1 MSELTDAY
9 ITYSDVLRL
18 GGGEQRALNASG
30 LTADQAAAMTA
41 QMNTGALDRNIYGPI
56 SQTPRAKA
64 SRRHSINERTQRL
77 NEGMAP
83 AVVPAGEAGAVESS
97 EPVDV
102 QALVDR
108 WNKFQDAKVAA
119 EDEAAFRAIEEA
131 EALNLGALPTRS
143 DPVPQGSKGMYL
155 SSPATGLE
163 AGLESFIGPPS
174 VSPMTGEEI
183 PGYTASKKYLT
194 GKQVDFIRANPQQ
207 AIQQGLITED
217 ELKEIMETGVTVP
230 LGNQALGLEPAT
242 AMGTSAKETG
252 AGSKVTVNKSGNV
265 VMPASQFDQL
275 IRRAQGGLSRGRAA
289 SLEAA
294 GTVDYQRQ
302 ADEMARA
309 QGEAREKYDR
319 EIREYEALQESQRLA
334 LDKTEQEMRMAEQEL
349 KDGTID
355 PNRAYGGVGGR
366 VAAAFA
372 TAIGA
377 FAQGISGGKIPNTAM
392 QIINSAIDRDIFAQK
407 EEMRKRKD
415 VLMNKNNIYAQM
427 MKRFGDERMA
437 EQAAINMGYNVAKM
451 KIGELATRHKGAAQ
465 QAAAQQLIAQAENK
479 YAEGSARLAQ
489 LVQQRETRLRAGGK
503 GSSEAKN
510 LFGLALGEIKGLR
523 QKFKKMGTWE
533 AFRSGLAGF
542 LGPDAQVVL
551 SSKPAARYAAARF
564 GVAQFVNK
572 AFSGARGSDRDLA
585 AVMARIPSSW
595 NKAFDEE
602 SGLALIDDLEASLIA
617 AAGEK
622 QYLVEGDV
630 ERYFDAKYGK
640 AGTDDALKSFQSEID
655 QIQGR
660 GK

>member
-1 MSELTDAY
+1 MSQLTDAY

-18 GGGEQRALNASG
+18 GGGEQRALDASG

-64 SRRHSINERTQRL
+64 SRRHSIDERTQRL
-77 NEGMAP
+77 NERMAP

-108 WNKFQDAKVAA
+108 WNKFQDAKVAE
-119 EDEAAFRAIEEA
+119 EDEAAFRRIEEA

-143 DPVPQGSKGMYL
+143 DPMPQGSKGMYL
-155 SSPATGLE
+155 STPATGLE
-163 AGLESFIGPPS
+163 AGLESFIGAPS
-174 VSPMTGEEI
+174 VSPMTGKEI

-217 ELKEIMETGVTVP
+217 ELKEIMETGASVP
-230 LGNQALGLEPAT
+230 LGNQVLGVEAAT
-242 AMGTSAKETG
+242 TPGTSSKATVG
-252 AGSKVTVNKSGNV
+252 GSKVTVNKSGDV
-265 VMPASQFDQL
+265 VMPASQFNRL
-275 IRRAQGGLSRGRAA
+275 IRQSDAALSRARAA
-289 SLEAA
+289 TKEAA
-294 GTVDYQRQ
+294 GIDYQEQ
-302 ADEMARA
+302 ANEMARA

-319 EIREYEALQESQRLA
+319 EIREYEALQERQRLA

-377 FAQGISGGKIPNTAM
+377 FAQGISGGKIPNTAL

-489 LVQQRETRLRAGGK
+489 LVQQREARLRAGGK

>member
-1 MSELTDAY
+1 MAENIFLRQNPGSTPEDYQTILSIREGVRTGNPDLMMSVGQGTAPVETALMSVEGTNPVTAEGDGPKPGTAA
-9 ITYSDVLRL
+9 IVDNIPKDSD
-18 GGGEQRALNASG
+18 GN
-30 LTADQAAAMTA
+30 
-41 QMNTGALDRNIYGPI
+41 
-56 SQTPRAKA
+56 
-64 SRRHSINERTQRL
+64 
-77 NEGMAP
+77 
-83 AVVPAGEAGAVESS
+83 
-97 EPVDV
+97 
-102 QALVDR
+102 
-108 WNKFQDAKVAA
+108 
-119 EDEAAFRAIEEA
+119 
-131 EALNLGALPTRS
+131 
-143 DPVPQGSKGMYL
+143 
-155 SSPATGLE
+155 
-163 AGLESFIGPPS
+163 FI
-174 VSPMTGEEI
+174 VSPT
-183 PGYTASKKYLT
+183 
-194 GKQVDFIRANPQQ
+194 
-207 AIQQGLITED
+207 
-217 ELKEIMETGVTVP
+217 
-230 LGNQALGLEPAT
+230 
-242 AMGTSAKETG
+242 
-252 AGSKVTVNKSGNV
+252 
-265 VMPASQFDQL
+265 QFDQL
-275 IRRAQGGLSRGRAA
+275 IKQSLGGLSRARAA
-289 SLEAA
+289 TKEAA
-294 GTVDYQRQ
+294 GIDYQEQ
-302 ADEMARA
+302 ANELARA

-319 EIREYEALQESQRLA
+319 EMREYEALQERQQLA

-377 FAQGISGGKIPNTAM
+377 FAQGISGGKIPNTAL

-415 VLMNKNNIYAQM
+415 VLVNKNNIYAQM
-427 MKRFGDERMA
+427 MQRFGDERMA

-489 LVQQRETRLRAGGK
+489 LVQQREARLRAGGK

-617 AAGEK
+617 AAGDK
-622 QYLVEGDV
+622 KYLVEGDV

>member
-1 MSELTDAY
+1 MSDLTDAY

-18 GGGEQRALNASG
+18 GGGEQRALAASG

-41 QMNTGALDRNIYGPI
+41 QMNTGALDRNIYGPV
-56 SQTPRAKA
+56 SQTSRAKA

-77 NEGMAP
+77 NERMAP
-83 AVVPAGEAGAVESS
+83 AVVPAEGGEAATVAVNETP
-97 EPVDV
+97 ENVTPEA

-108 WNKFQDAKVAA
+108 WNAFQGSRVAGD
-119 EDEAAFRAIEEA
+119 DEAAFKI
-131 EALNLGALPTRS
+131 L
-143 DPVPQGSKGMYL
+143 D
-155 SSPATGLE
+155 
-163 AGLESFIGPPS
+163 
-174 VSPMTGEEI
+174 EI
-183 PGYTASKKYLT
+183 
-194 GKQVDFIRANPQQ
+194 Q
-207 AIQQGLITED
+207 
-217 ELKEIMETGVTVP
+217 
-230 LGNQALGLEPAT
+230 GNQEKLKAISESTLKRRGASGGWGGGAVGGWGDDDKVVLDSEKGKP
-242 AMGTSAKETG
+242 GTP
-252 AGSKVTVNKSGNV
+252 GSGVTVNKSGDV
-265 VMPASQFDQL
+265 VMPASQFNRL
-275 IRRAQGGLSRGRAA
+275 IRQSNAALSRARAA
-289 SLEAA
+289 TKEAA
-294 GTVDYQRQ
+294 GIDYQEQ
-302 ADEMARA
+302 ANEMARA
-309 QGEAREKYDR
+309 QGKAREKYDR
-319 EIREYEALQESQRLA
+319 EVREYEALQERQQLA

-355 PNRAYGGVGGR
+355 PNRAYGGLGGR

-377 FAQGISGGKIPNTAM
+377 FAQGISGGKIPNTAL

-427 MKRFGDERMA
+427 MERFGDERMA

-451 KIGELATRHKGAAQ
+451 KIGELATRYKGAAQ

-479 YAEGSARLAQ
+479 YAEGSAKLAQ
-489 LVQQRETRLRAGGK
+489 LVAQRETRLGAGGK

-595 NKAFDEE
+595 NKTFDEE

-617 AAGEK
+617 AAGDK
-622 QYLVEGDV
+622 KYLVEGDV
-630 ERYFDAKYGK
+630 ERYFDTKYGK
-640 AGTDDALKSFQSEID
+640 AGTDDTLKSFQSEID
-655 QIQGR
+655 QIQGG

>member
-1 MSELTDAY
+1 MSDLTDAY

-18 GGGEQRALNASG
+18 GGGEQRALAASG

-41 QMNTGALDRNIYGPI
+41 QMNTGALDRNIYGPV
-56 SQTPRAKA
+56 SQTSRAKA

-77 NEGMAP
+77 NERMAP
-83 AVVPAGEAGAVESS
+83 AVVPAEGGEAATVAVNETP
-97 EPVDV
+97 ENVTPEA

-108 WNKFQDAKVAA
+108 WNAFQGSRVAGD
-119 EDEAAFRAIEEA
+119 DEAAFKI
-131 EALNLGALPTRS
+131 L
-143 DPVPQGSKGMYL
+143 D
-155 SSPATGLE
+155 
-163 AGLESFIGPPS
+163 
-174 VSPMTGEEI
+174 EI
-183 PGYTASKKYLT
+183 
-194 GKQVDFIRANPQQ
+194 Q
-207 AIQQGLITED
+207 
-217 ELKEIMETGVTVP
+217 
-230 LGNQALGLEPAT
+230 GNQEKLKAISESTLKRRGASGGWGGGAVGGWGDDDKVVLDSEKGKP
-242 AMGTSAKETG
+242 GTP
-252 AGSKVTVNKSGNV
+252 GSGVTVNKSGDV
-265 VMPASQFDQL
+265 VMPASQFNRL
-275 IRRAQGGLSRGRAA
+275 IRQSNAALSRARAA
-289 SLEAA
+289 TKEAA
-294 GTVDYQRQ
+294 GIDYQEQ
-302 ADEMARA
+302 ANEMARA
-309 QGEAREKYDR
+309 QGKAREKYDR
-319 EIREYEALQESQRLA
+319 EVREYEALQERQQLA

-355 PNRAYGGVGGR
+355 PNRAYGGLGGR

-377 FAQGISGGKIPNTAM
+377 FAQGISGGKIPNTAL

-427 MKRFGDERMA
+427 MERFGDERMA

-451 KIGELATRHKGAAQ
+451 KIGELATRYKGAAQ

-479 YAEGSARLAQ
+479 YAEGSAKLAQ
-489 LVQQRETRLRAGGK
+489 LVAQRETRLGAGGK

-595 NKAFDEE
+595 NKTFDEE

-617 AAGEK
+617 AAGDK
-622 QYLVEGDV
+622 KYLVEGDV
-630 ERYFDAKYGK
+630 ERYFDTKYGK

-655 QIQGR
+655 QIQGG

>member
-1 MSELTDAY
+1 MA
-9 ITYSDVLRL
+9 I
-18 GGGEQRALNASG
+18 GEKMATPSVSFVPIGQTEEGIILQNTETGETKIQPLDSS
-30 LTADQAAAMTA
+30 A
-41 QMNTGALDRNIYGPI
+41 QKR
-56 SQTPRAKA
+56 RAKA
-64 SRRHSINERTQRL
+64 QNAPVKERPFYDFSHTQL
-77 NEGMAP
+77 A
-83 AVVPAGEAGAVESS
+83 
-97 EPVDV
+97 
-102 QALVDR
+102 
-108 WNKFQDAKVAA
+108 QDN
-119 EDEAAFRAIEEA
+119 F
-131 EALNLGALPTRS
+131 L
-143 DPVPQGSKGMYL
+143 
-155 SSPATGLE
+155 
-163 AGLESFIGPPS
+163 
-174 VSPMTGEEI
+174 
-183 PGYTASKKYLT
+183 
-194 GKQVDFIRANPQQ
+194 RANPGSTPEDYRTILS
-207 AIQQGLITED
+207 IQDGVRTGNPDLMMSVGEGAAPVENALMSVED
-217 ELKEIMETGVTVP
+217 TAPGTVP
-230 LGNQALGLEPAT
+230 VTTEGTGPEIGTAAIVDNIPKDSDGNFIVSPT
-242 AMGTSAKETG
+242 
-252 AGSKVTVNKSGNV
+252 
-265 VMPASQFDQL
+265 QFDQL
-275 IRRAQGGLSRGRAA
+275 IKQSLGGLSRARAA
-289 SLEAA
+289 TKEAA
-294 GTVDYQRQ
+294 GIDYQEQ
-302 ADEMARA
+302 ANELARA

-319 EIREYEALQESQRLA
+319 EMREYEALQERQQLA

-377 FAQGISGGKIPNTAM
+377 FAQGISGGKIPNTAL

-617 AAGEK
+617 AAGDK
-622 QYLVEGDV
+622 KYLVEGDV

>member
-1 MSELTDAY
+1 MA
-9 ITYSDVLRL
+9 I
-18 GGGEQRALNASG
+18 GEKMATPSVSFVPIGQTEEGIILQNTETGETKIQPLDSS
-30 LTADQAAAMTA
+30 A
-41 QMNTGALDRNIYGPI
+41 QKR
-56 SQTPRAKA
+56 RAKA
-64 SRRHSINERTQRL
+64 QNAPVKERPFYDFSHTQL
-77 NEGMAP
+77 A
-83 AVVPAGEAGAVESS
+83 
-97 EPVDV
+97 
-102 QALVDR
+102 
-108 WNKFQDAKVAA
+108 QDN
-119 EDEAAFRAIEEA
+119 F
-131 EALNLGALPTRS
+131 L
-143 DPVPQGSKGMYL
+143 
-155 SSPATGLE
+155 
-163 AGLESFIGPPS
+163 
-174 VSPMTGEEI
+174 
-183 PGYTASKKYLT
+183 
-194 GKQVDFIRANPQQ
+194 RANPGSTPEDYRTILS
-207 AIQQGLITED
+207 IQDGVR
-217 ELKEIMETGVTVP
+217 TGNPDLMMSVGEGAAPVENALMSVESTVP
-230 LGNQALGLEPAT
+230 IATEGTGPEIGTAAVVDNIPKDSDGNFIVSPT
-242 AMGTSAKETG
+242 
-252 AGSKVTVNKSGNV
+252 
-265 VMPASQFDQL
+265 QFDQL
-275 IRRAQGGLSRGRAA
+275 IKQSLGGLSRARAA
-289 SLEAA
+289 TKEAA
-294 GTVDYQRQ
+294 GIDYQEQ
-302 ADEMARA
+302 ANELARA

-319 EIREYEALQESQRLA
+319 EMREYEALQERQQLA

-377 FAQGISGGKIPNTAM
+377 FAQGISGGKIPNTAL

-617 AAGEK
+617 AAGDK
-622 QYLVEGDV
+622 KYLVEGDV

>member
-1 MSELTDAY
+1 MATP
-9 ITYSDVLRL
+9 
-18 GGGEQRALNASG
+18 GEKMETPSASFVPIG
-30 LTADQAAAMTA
+30 QTEEGIILQNTETGETKIQPLDSSA
-41 QMNTGALDRNIYGPI
+41 QKR
-56 SQTPRAKA
+56 RAKA
-64 SRRHSINERTQRL
+64 QNAPVKERPFYDLSNTRLAENIFLRQNPGSTPEDYQTILSIREGVRTGNPDLMMSVGQGTAPVETAL
-77 NEGMAP
+77 MSVEGTN
-83 AVVPAGEAGAVESS
+83 
-97 EPVDV
+97 PVTAEGDGPKPGT
-102 QALVDR
+102 AAIVD
-108 WNKFQDAKVAA
+108 NIPKD
-119 EDEAAFRAIEEA
+119 
-131 EALNLGALPTRS
+131 S
-143 DPVPQGSKGMYL
+143 DGN
-155 SSPATGLE
+155 
-163 AGLESFIGPPS
+163 FI
-174 VSPMTGEEI
+174 VSPT
-183 PGYTASKKYLT
+183 
-194 GKQVDFIRANPQQ
+194 
-207 AIQQGLITED
+207 
-217 ELKEIMETGVTVP
+217 
-230 LGNQALGLEPAT
+230 
-242 AMGTSAKETG
+242 
-252 AGSKVTVNKSGNV
+252 
-265 VMPASQFDQL
+265 QFDQL
-275 IRRAQGGLSRGRAA
+275 IKQSLGGLSRARAA
-289 SLEAA
+289 TKEAA
-294 GTVDYQRQ
+294 GIDYQEQ
-302 ADEMARA
+302 ANELARA

-319 EIREYEALQESQRLA
+319 EMREYEALQERQQLA

-377 FAQGISGGKIPNTAM
+377 FAQGISGGKIPNTAL

-415 VLMNKNNIYAQM
+415 VLVNKNNIYAQM
-427 MKRFGDERMA
+427 MQRFGDERMA

-489 LVQQRETRLRAGGK
+489 LVQQREARLRAGGK

-617 AAGEK
+617 AAGDK
-622 QYLVEGDV
+622 KYLVEGDV

>member
-1 MSELTDAY
+1 MAIGEKMETPSASFVPIGQTEEGIILQNTETGETKIQPLD
-9 ITYSDVLRL
+9 YS
-18 GGGEQRALNASG
+18 
-30 LTADQAAAMTA
+30 A
-41 QMNTGALDRNIYGPI
+41 QKR
-56 SQTPRAKA
+56 RAKA
-64 SRRHSINERTQRL
+64 QNAPVKERPFYDLSNTQFAEDHFLRSNPGSTPEDYRTILSIQDGVRTGNPDL
-77 NEGMAP
+77 MMSVGEGAAP
-83 AVVPAGEAGAVESS
+83 AENALMS
-97 EPVDV
+97 VDST
-102 QALVDR
+102 A
-108 WNKFQDAKVAA
+108 
-119 EDEAAFRAIEEA
+119 
-131 EALNLGALPTRS
+131 
-143 DPVPQGSKGMYL
+143 
-155 SSPATGLE
+155 PATVPVTTEGTGPE
-163 AGLESFIGPPS
+163 IGTAADVDNIRKDSDGNFI
-174 VSPMTGEEI
+174 VSPT
-183 PGYTASKKYLT
+183 
-194 GKQVDFIRANPQQ
+194 
-207 AIQQGLITED
+207 
-217 ELKEIMETGVTVP
+217 
-230 LGNQALGLEPAT
+230 
-242 AMGTSAKETG
+242 
-252 AGSKVTVNKSGNV
+252 
-265 VMPASQFDQL
+265 QFDQL
-275 IRRAQGGLSRGRAA
+275 IRRAQGGISRGRAA
-289 SLEAA
+289 GLEAA
-294 GTVDYQRQ
+294 GTVDYQEQ
-302 ADEMARA
+302 ANEMARA

-319 EIREYEALQESQRLA
+319 EIREYEALQERRQLA

-377 FAQGISGGKIPNTAM
+377 FAQGISGGKIPNTAL

-415 VLMNKNNIYAQM
+415 VLVNKNNIYAQM

-479 YAEGSARLAQ
+479 SAEGYAKLAQ
-489 LVQQRETRLRAGGK
+489 LVQQREARLRAGGK
-503 GSSEAKN
+503 GSSEARN

-617 AAGEK
+617 AAGDK
-622 QYLVEGDV
+622 KYLVEGDV